1 MKKRFLV
8 LTLTV
13 LAIAT
18 LVLGLRWRK
27 QGGAISKVRASSREV
42 AKNNNN
48 PLSELDR
55 RAKEARSGDSEATR
69 ALADE
74 IFTSTLPDPESQN
87 PIVEDVKDRL
97 VRAELEYRGKGRQ
110 KSIDE
115 SNVVRTVNQAVD
127 ILKLP
132 DYAKTSPLQV
142 RHLRLSLLPYLP
154 HFIAQEDFAGRT
166 TGNLDPHFKISNKVS
181 PLEAAYLVLAVVQQK
196 RNNPAFE
203 VTPKE
208 FRESVH
214 ARNLAAWR
222 AHRES
227 KNSNLQESPSLRQQ
241 AKPTKGEAIERSAAY
256 GMGNLPI
263 SELVSIPGK
272 LMDTLLTSKKEA
284 KQ

>member
-1 MKKRFLV
+1 MKRVLV
-8 LTLTV
+8 LTLTA

-18 LVLGLRWRK
+18 LAVGLSWRK
-27 QGGAISKVRASSREV
+27 HGGAFSKARASSREV
-42 AKNNNN
+42 TNNNKN

-55 RAKEARSGDSEATR
+55 RAIEAQSGDPETTR

-74 IFTSTLPDPESQN
+74 IFTSTLPERESQN
-87 PIVEDVKDRL
+87 PIVEEVKDRL
-97 VRAELEYRGKGRQ
+97 VRAELEYKGHGRQ
-110 KSIDE
+110 PSIDE

-127 ILKLP
+127 MLQLP
-132 DYAKTSPLQV
+132 DYAKTSPLQI

-166 TGNLDPHFKISNKVS
+166 TANLHRQFKIGNKVS

-203 VTPKE
+203 LTPKE
-208 FRESVH
+208 FRESVY

-227 KNSNLQESPSLRQQ
+227 KDSNLQESPSLRQQ
-241 AKPTKGEAIERSAAY
+241 VKPAKGDRIEQDTAY
-256 GMGNLPI
+256 AVGRLPI
-263 SELVSIPGK
+263 SDAISIPGK
-272 LMDTLLTSKKEA
+272 LMDTLLSSGREA